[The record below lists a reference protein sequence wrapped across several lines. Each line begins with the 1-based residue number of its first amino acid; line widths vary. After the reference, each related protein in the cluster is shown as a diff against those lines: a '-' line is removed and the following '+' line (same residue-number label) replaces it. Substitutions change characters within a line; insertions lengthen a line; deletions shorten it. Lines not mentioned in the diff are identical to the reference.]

1 MKNYTALNIPTDL
14 LNDITT
20 LCKTLLAD
28 AESGKQE
35 IINQGSI
42 FRIRIHKG
50 GKAICDNPE
59 HNKLYDS
66 IQSRI
71 PESIL
76 KITTG
81 AMMLN
86 LKHGRFQKVHIDRD
100 RECALNI
107 PVVIPAGTHL
117 GVYRHEL
124 NNTIDPKWLTMH
136 PNDQNP
142 TFDLDDEG
150 EKYELGKPVILNTRS
165 WHWVDHNYDATKP
178 IRKLSNGIFEN
189 VRSILSYD
197 INYTPY
203 EETIEIFRDAGWL

>member
-1 MKNYTALNIPTDL
+1 
-14 LNDITT
+14 
-20 LCKTLLAD
+20 
-28 AESGKQE
+28 
-35 IINQGSI
+35 
-42 FRIRIHKG
+42 
-50 GKAICDNPE
+50 
-59 HNKLYDS
+59 
-66 IQSRI
+66 
-71 PESIL
+71 
-76 KITTG
+76 
-81 AMMLN
+81 
-86 LKHGRFQKVHIDRD
+86 
-100 RECALNI
+100 
-107 PVVIPAGTHL
+107 
-117 GVYRHEL
+117 
-124 NNTIDPKWLTMH
+124 MH